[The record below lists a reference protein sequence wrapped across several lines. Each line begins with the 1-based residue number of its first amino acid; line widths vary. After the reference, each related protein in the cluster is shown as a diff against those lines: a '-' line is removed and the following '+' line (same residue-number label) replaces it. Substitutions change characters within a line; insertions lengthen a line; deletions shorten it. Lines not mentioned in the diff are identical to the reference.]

1 MIDYD
6 KLKAWRFPEVEHTY
20 TVKDT
25 ILYALGVGLGADPV
39 DEKQLGFVYEKNLQA
54 LPTMAVILGYPG
66 MWMKNPDT
74 GIDYAKIV
82 HGEELIALHR
92 PLPAAGTVFSRH
104 RVTRIVDKGRGKG
117 ALVTYDKEVF
127 DRGSGELLATVTH
140 TTFCRGDG
148 GIGQSDP
155 AGPPPHRPPDMPPQT
170 ICEMLTSPRQ
180 ALIYRLNGDMNPLHV
195 EPAAARAV
203 GFSRPILHGL
213 GTFGV
218 AGHALLKTF
227 CDYDPAALKS
237 LQVRFSAPVYPGETI
252 RFEMWRDGR
261 QVAFRARVVAREAV
275 VLDNGL
281 AEIG

>member
-1 MIDYD
+1 MIDYP
-6 KLKAWRFPEVEHTY
+6 KLKAWQFPEVEHTY

-39 DEKQLGFVYEKNLQA
+39 DEEQLRFVYEKDLRA

-66 MWMKNPDT
+66 MWMKNSET

-82 HGEELIALHR
+82 HGEELITLHGL
-92 PLPAAGTVFSRH
+92 LPVAGTVFSRH
-104 RVTRIVDKGRGKG
+104 KVTRIVDKGKGKG
-117 ALVTYDKEVF
+117 ALVTYDKEVV
-127 DRGSGELLATVTH
+127 DRASGELLATVTH

-148 GIGQSDP
+148 GLGQSDP
-155 AGPPPHRPPDMPPQT
+155 PGPPAHRPPDTPPQT
-170 ICEMLTSPRQ
+170 VCEMATSPRQ

-195 EPAAARAV
+195 EPAAAKAV

-252 RFEMWRDGR
+252 RFEMWRDAR
-261 QVAFRARVVAREAV
+261 QVAFRARVVARDAV

-281 AEIG
+281 AELG